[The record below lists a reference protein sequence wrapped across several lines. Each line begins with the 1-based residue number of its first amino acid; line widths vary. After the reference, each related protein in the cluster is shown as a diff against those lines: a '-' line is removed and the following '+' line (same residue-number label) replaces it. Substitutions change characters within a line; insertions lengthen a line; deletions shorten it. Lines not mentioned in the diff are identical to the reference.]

1 MAILGGDDAE
11 GGVIR
16 APKVIK
22 DADAHGLILRE
33 DGRLYDSKKGQSLPE
48 GGAPMSVLTEEELQ
62 SFR

>member
-33 DGRLYDSKKGQSLPE
+33 DGRLYDSKKDKAFLR
-48 GGAPMSVLTEEELQ
+48 GARLCQ
-62 SFR
+62 C